1 MSLETINPIRSTDRV
16 LALSPI
22 DKKAPKSSTGL
33 LDPRLF
39 TGEQKL
45 HIKMDPQTCLWY
57 FQYAQNGLLPEAL
70 KGRYTGFKSAIK
82 FAEAYFA
89 NRNVKITQV
98 FD

>member
-1 MSLETINPIRSTDRV
+1 MSLQTINPIRSTDRV
-16 LALSPI
+16 LSLSRI
-22 DKKAPKSSTGL
+22 DDKAPKSSTGM
-33 LDPRLF
+33 LDTRLF

-57 FQYAQNGLLPEAL
+57 FQYSQNGLLPEAL
-70 KGRYTGFKSAIK
+70 KGRYTGFRAAMK

-89 NRNVKITQV
+89 TRNVKITQV